1 MSPRS
6 SERPPGAMRMAELC
20 TRSGVAR
27 ETIHFYLREGLLPRP
42 RKGGRTVAYYDEQ
55 HLERLRTIRRLREEK
70 YLPLAVI
77 RRLLDSPAAAAE
89 RDVDA
94 LAEVLTID
102 PTLAEVSAR
111 APAASPAAMRQALAR
126 GLLGPEREGEDRV
139 HGARREGRADP
150 AEAKILTIVEEAMG
164 LDPGAT
170 ELTLADLEACA
181 ADLRGLVS
189 REAELFFDQVIASA
203 DVAGTIG
210 ALRSGRAS
218 VARFITAYRDLMLRR
233 IVEDLLGAIQHSHEL
248 IARASAL
255 PLSAERERELGADRR
270 ASRWAEVHRAA
281 RAGQD
286 PGRDAASALVWHLFV
301 RGAADDLA
309 ALPPGIVEAAGLRA
323 AALVAWGGYER
334 DRSLARLRALERAAD
349 AAPDLALGQILLG
362 EASLGHGAPRR
373 SDDGPSRAPRA
384 GLLDGAVAALHR
396 LVGADPASDPEPAS
410 QAFGFFHKGRVELAL
425 PIVIGRRRR
434 GVEALE
440 RAVVIAEDPSNAP
453 AIEPIAR
460 ARVAANARLVLGR
473 HRADAG
479 EPAEARALLEA
490 ALAADPAG
498 PIGEAA
504 RAVLAALAVS
514 EPKRQS

>member
-1 MSPRS
+1 
-6 SERPPGAMRMAELC
+6 MRMAELC

-111 APAASPAAMRQALAR
+111 APAASPAATRQALAR

-150 AEAKILTIVEEAMG
+150 AEAKILTIVEETLG
-164 LDPGAT
+164 LDPRAT

-189 REAELFFDQVIASA
+189 REAEIFFEQVIASA

-255 PLSAERERELGADRR
+255 PLSAERERELGAPDR
-270 ASRWAEVHRAA
+270 RWAEVHRAA

-301 RGAADDLA
+301 CGAAADLA
-309 ALPPGIVEAAGLRA
+309 ALPPGIVEAAGPRA

-334 DRSLARLRALERAAD
+334 DRGLASLRALERAAD

-362 EASLGHGAPRR
+362 EASLGRGVQRR
-373 SDDGPSRAPRA
+373 SDGGPSRAPRA

-396 LVGADPASDPEPAS
+396 LVGADPASDPEPAA
-410 QAFGFFHKGRVELAL
+410 QALGFFHKGRVELAL
-425 PIVIGRRRR
+425 PIVLGRRRR
-434 GVEALE
+434 GVESLE
-440 RAVVIAEDPSNAP
+440 RAVAIVEDPSNAP
-453 AIEPIAR
+453 AIEPAAR

-473 HRADAG
+473 HHADAG
-479 EPAEARALLEA
+479 DPAEARALLEA
-490 ALAADPAG
+490 VIAADPAG
-498 PIGEAA
+498 PVAEAA
-504 RAVLAALAVS
+504 RAAIQALAARAAS
-514 EPKRQS
+514 APKRQS